1 LRAEPRR
8 CRRSPRSA
16 ARSSRPKLALADSP
30 DARRAY
36 FIGVLPGYFR
46 ALGTPLREGREIAAS
61 DAAGAPEVIVVNRTL
76 ARRLYGAGSA
86 SARRIRL
93 QNPEYGRGW
102 RTVVGSWT
110 TCATAAS
117 TTPARPR
124 STRRSRRRPFLWS
137 YVMVRSAGPPMA
149 LAAAVRDAVRSVDP
163 GLEAAAVKPMSD
175 VIAETV
181 AQPRF
186 NVLLL
191 SAFALLALL
200 LAAVG
205 IYGVVSYSVVQRT
218 REIGVRMALGATR
231 GDVLRLVTGEGV
243 RMAALGVA
251 IGLLGAVACARL
263 LTALLFEVK
272 PTDAATYLSAALFLV
287 LVAAAASVIPP
298 GARRAS
304 RRLPRCTRTSHGC
317 AGSSALVAARSALPR
332 PARARAGPGAALPH
346 RDPRRRPRSHGTAAR
361 RGAAARAPRA
371 GLARDT

>member
-1 LRAEPRR
+1 
-8 CRRSPRSA
+8 
-16 ARSSRPKLALADSP
+16 
-30 DARRAY
+30 
-36 FIGVLPGYFR
+36 
-46 ALGTPLREGREIAAS
+46 
-61 DAAGAPEVIVVNRTL
+61 
-76 ARRLYGAGSA
+76 
-86 SARRIRL
+86 
-93 QNPEYGRGW
+93 
-102 RTVVGSWT
+102 
-110 TCATAAS
+110 
-117 TTPARPR
+117 
-124 STRRSRRRPFLWS
+124 
-137 YVMVRSAGPPMA
+137 MVRSAGPPMA

-251 IGLLGAVACARL
+251 IGLLGAVASARL

-287 LVAAAASVIPP
+287 LVAAAASVIP
-298 GARRAS
+298 AWRA
-304 RRLPRCTRTSHGC
+304 TRVAPVT
-317 AGSSALVAARSALPR
+317 AL
-332 PARARAGPGAALPH
+332 H
-346 RDPRRRPRSHGTAAR
+346 TD
-361 RGAAARAPRA
+361 
-371 GLARDT
+371 